1 MVKDLTGASTTVNKY
16 NGFDPENPF
25 RISMPNVPREKYDEM
40 PVLPEEITP
49 EEVKHVDQFITEVK
63 LE

>member
-1 MVKDLTGASTTVNKY
+1 
-16 NGFDPENPF
+16 
-25 RISMPNVPREKYDEM
+25 MPNVPREKYDEI

-49 EEVKHVDQFITEVK
+49 EEVKHVEQFISEVK

>member
-1 MVKDLTGASTTVNKY
+1 
-16 NGFDPENPF
+16 
-25 RISMPNVPREKYDEM
+25 MPNVPREKYDEM